1 MDYCNA
7 IKGYHQSKNMLN
19 SRHTIYA
26 PQSHYHWYF
35 TIHTF
40 YFPAEG
46 KSDLVGHGHSLIE
59 LSYKQEYKWIINVNL
74 FYIGKYVNLFI
85 KEIFLIILVHVNAG
99 VVNCVRVPL
108 TPCRLRILGFQNC
121 DLNIHYQSNPVK
133 KKKENFRIALSVDT

>member
-1 MDYCNA
+1 M
-7 IKGYHQSKNMLN
+7 
-19 SRHTIYA
+19 
-26 PQSHYHWYF
+26 
-35 TIHTF
+35 F

-46 KSDLVGHGHSLIE
+46 KSDLVGDGHSLIE

-121 DLNIHYQSNPVK
+121 DLNIHY
-133 KKKENFRIALSVDT
+133 